1 MANELVRFTTGL
13 KANLG
18 NESKQAGK
26 VLFVLN
32 DDDSTG
38 SIYFDKDNS
47 HRYRMSYDLKD
58 TTNTFTASAAAVTTT
73 SGRVYPV
80 ALDKDG
86 FLAVNV
92 PWTNT
97 TYSAGNGLYLSS
109 LKFYNTGVLSI
120 ASGDTNGTIKVTTGT
135 NAGGTSSVDVA
146 VKGLKDLAYIA
157 KPSANTT
164 TTYLRGD
171 GTWVT
176 PPNTTYNGSLGVT
189 LSGTTFKA
197 SLVSETQNTA
207 AAGSGK
213 LYAVQ
218 LDKNG
223 KLAVNV
229 PWTDNDHQ
237 YTASGK
243 GITLSGTQFALS
255 LKDDTFKTTDAA
267 VLPATANTNRTYPL
281 VLDKNSVLAINVPWT
296 DTTYGP
302 ATTGAAGLMSAADKQ
317 KLDGIAEGAKTGT
330 VTSVA
335 TGVGLTGGT
344 ITTSGTIKV
353 KLKDETLSTYEA
365 SNSTASGASQYY
377 TVTADKKGDLAVY
390 IPWLN
395 TTYSPGTGITIG
407 SGNQINH
414 SNSITAGTA
423 KGDNNKTLT
432 WSGTFTI
439 PTVTYDAQGHIT
451 ATGTTTM
458 TMPANPH
465 SETIYTGTAPISVN
479 SSTKVISINNG
490 AIANAKL
497 QNSSLSIAGNSV
509 SLGGS
514 LAADTLRASLGL
526 STAMHYRGKATVALS
541 DGGTQDPTITGYD
554 FANDKMAGD
563 VVIDKDSSMEYVW
576 SGTAWE
582 RLGSETSFKTI
593 QAAKSSPSASGTT
606 TSFIDTISQDTNG
619 VITATK
625 KTVTT
630 ATTSAAGIT
639 TLNATTA
646 NTLLNQLTT
655 GSSTPV
661 DADYYISQYVGG
673 GTTTT
678 TYHRRP
684 MSALWAYIK
693 EKINATTDAFSISIS
708 GTAATATTANKL
720 GTNAG
725 SATQPVYFA
734 NGIPVAITG
743 NIANGTT
750 GNAATAT
757 KFASAQSIT
766 LTGDVTGTASSQAG
780 WSVATTLANSGVT
793 ASSYGPAVNV
803 SPTHGG
809 TFTVP
814 YFTVDAKG
822 RITAASS
829 KTITLPTDSNTDTL
843 VTQTNTTG
851 NASYRLLLSENA
863 NDTTE
868 TKTARKS
875 TKLQFNPSSGRL
887 TLGDGAHIN
896 QAAIG
901 TYTAN
906 VDNGSSSQTRYVPV
920 KWTFDLGFEPV
931 TGDTIV
937 IKTPGVGH
945 DWGTYISTDNGA
957 NYHPIAVYVGGSR
970 LTTHYG
976 TGSYIHLVY
985 DANLVTKDVFAIG
998 GSNSR
1003 QNVTGSWYVLNFY
1016 DSNSDWGYYS
1026 RRIYTSVKAG
1036 SNKIFP
1042 YTLILKNADGRYE
1055 SNVTS
1060 STTATSKAKNTHGF
1074 LLEPLLWMYANATY
1088 NENVVVGTYN
1098 LYHYHSGLIDGRY
1111 SFNVTTSSGFTANRP
1126 IYLVGTINATDGL
1139 FYLDDDWWTQTLP
1152 TTEDGKVYIYLGDAY
1167 DAYRLVFINPNPV
1180 YYYSKGGLRTY
1191 SGYAEKSGVANKA
1204 IAANIT
1210 TNTNGVAYYTNTSG
1224 TFGNIRSASG
1234 AFYST
1239 GQDVAPKFGTLPVAQ
1254 GGTNATSISAYAVV
1268 YGNSSG
1274 NGYTGLGANTTTTKK
1289 FLRMTGTG
1297 SAGAAPAWDT
1307 VTKSDV
1313 GLGNV
1318 ENTKLST
1325 WAGSTNITTLGTV
1338 TTGTWSATTI
1348 AVNKGGTGK
1357 TSWAA
1362 GNIIYASDT
1371 TTLAGVA
1378 VGSSGQILS
1387 SNGTGAP
1394 SWINQSAITA
1404 GKLGTTTVGGADR
1417 PIYLNLGTATQTT
1430 YRMAGTN
1437 ATATTARAIT
1447 DNLETGIWYVN
1458 GTNSTDLYSIADG
1471 AAYVNKYSD
1480 SWIAE
1485 IYQDYRTGQI
1495 ALRGKNNGTWQDWR
1509 KVLDSSNYTTWTV
1522 TKTGSGASGTW
1533 GISISGNAAT
1543 ATTAN
1548 KLGTTSA
1555 GSATKPIYWANGI
1568 PAEANTYAGGTA
1580 VTLNG
1585 TSKASSTA
1593 SFYAPTG
1600 AGTSGQYLKS
1610 SGSGA
1615 PTWETFPTS
1624 YPPSTHSHGNITN
1637 DGKTST
1643 AITLAANDFIVV
1655 GDNSDG
1661 GKIGKGPVF
1670 DGSTATKALTQKGTW
1685 ETFNNYS
1692 LPLAT
1697 ASVRGGVKIGYTTSG
1712 KNYAV
1717 QLSNE
1722 QMYVNVPWTDT
1733 DTKVTQSANTENK
1746 EFPILLKNSNT
1757 TTAETATVKFTQK
1770 ENEQKTTINPST
1782 GTISAGSYKV
1792 AQKVQLQYDSDTESL
1807 NFVFI

>member
-38 SIYFDKDNS
+38 SIYFDKDSS

-73 SGRVYPV
+73 PGRVYPV

-120 ASGDTNGTIKVTTGT
+120 ASGDANGTIKVTTGT

-146 VKGLKDLAYIA
+146 VTGLKDLAYIA

-171 GTWVT
+171 GTWAT

-267 VLPATANTNRTYPL
+267 VLPVTANTNRTYPL
-281 VLDKNSVLAINVPWT
+281 VLDKNSVLAVNVPWT

-302 ATTGAAGLMSAADKQ
+302 ATTSAAGLMSAADKA

-330 VTSVA
+330 VTSIA

-353 KLKDETLSTYEA
+353 KLKNETLSTYEA

-390 IPWLN
+390 VPWLN
-395 TTYSPGTGITIG
+395 TTYSSGTGITIG

-423 KGDNNKTLT
+423 KGDNSKTLT
-432 WSGTFTI
+432 FGGTFTI

-451 ATGTTTM
+451 GKGTTTM

-465 SETIYTGTAPISVN
+465 SETIYTGTAPITVN

-497 QNSSLSIAGNSV
+497 QNSSMSIAGNSV

-514 LAADTLRASLGL
+514 LTADALRTSLGL

-554 FANDKMAGD
+554 FTNDKMAGD

-576 SGTAWE
+576 NGTAWE

-630 ATTSAAGIT
+630 ATTSTAGIT

-646 NTLLNQLTT
+646 NTLLNQLST
-655 GSSTPV
+655 GSSVPV
-661 DADYYISQYVGG
+661 DGDYYISQYVGG

-684 MSALWAYIK
+684 MSALWTYIK
-693 EKINATTDAFSISIS
+693 GKINATTDAFSISIS

-725 SATQPVYFA
+725 SATQPIYFA

-780 WSVATTLANSGVT
+780 WSIATTLANSGVT
-793 ASSYGPAVNV
+793 AASYGPAVNA
-803 SPTHGG
+803 SPAHGG
-809 TFTVP
+809 NFTVP
-814 YFTVDAKG
+814 YITVDAKG
-822 RITAASS
+822 RITAAST
-829 KTITLPTDSNTDTL
+829 KTITLPSDNNTDTL

-875 TKLQFNPSSGRL
+875 TKLQFNPSSGQL
-887 TLGDGAHIN
+887 TLGSGAHIN
-896 QAAIG
+896 QAVTG
-901 TYTAN
+901 TYTAAS
-906 VDNGSSSQTRYVPV
+906 DGGSSASPNRYKPA
-920 KWTFDLGFEPV
+920 KWTFNLGFDPT
-931 TGDTIV
+931 TGDTII

-945 DWGTYISTDNGA
+945 DYGVYISTNNGT
-957 NYHPIAVYVGGSR
+957 NYHPVCIWQNGSR
-970 LTTHYG
+970 LTTHYAAG
-976 TGSYIHLVY
+976 TYLHLVY
-985 DANLVTKDVFAIG
+985 DANQNTTSVFNIA
-998 GSNSR
+998 GSDAR
-1003 QNVTGSWYVLNFY
+1003 QNVTGSWYVLNYY

-1026 RRIYTSVKAG
+1026 RRIYTSIKAG

-1060 STTATSKAKNTHGF
+1060 STTGTSKAKNTHGF

-1111 SFNVTTSSGFTANRP
+1111 SFNVTSSSGFTANKP

-1139 FYLDDDWWTQTLP
+1139 FYLDDNQWTQTLP

-1180 YYYSKGGLRTY
+1180 YHYSKGGLRTY
-1191 SGYAEKSGVANKA
+1191 SGYAEKSDVANKA
-1204 IAANIT
+1204 IAANIA

-1297 SAGAAPAWDT
+1297 SAGTAPIWDT

-1325 WAGSTNITTLGTV
+1325 WTGNTSISSIGTLTAGSIP
-1338 TTGTWSATTI
+1338 WS
-1348 AVNKGGTGK
+1348 
-1357 TSWAA
+1357 
-1362 GNIIYASDT
+1362 
-1371 TTLAGVA
+1371 L
-1378 VGSSGQILS
+1378 L
-1387 SNGTGAP
+1387 
-1394 SWINQSAITA
+1394 
-1404 GKLGTTTVGGADR
+1404 
-1417 PIYLNLGTATQTT
+1417 
-1430 YRMAGTN
+1430 
-1437 ATATTARAIT
+1437 
-1447 DNLETGIWYVN
+1447 TGIP
-1458 GTNSTDLYSIADG
+1458 
-1471 AAYVNKYSD
+1471 
-1480 SWIAE
+1480 
-1485 IYQDYRTGQI
+1485 
-1495 ALRGKNNGTWQDWR
+1495 
-1509 KVLDSSNYTTWTV
+1509 SSFTP
-1522 TKTGSGASGTW
+1522 G
-1533 GISISGNAAT
+1533 
-1543 ATTAN
+1543 
-1548 KLGTTSA
+1548 
-1555 GSATKPIYWANGI
+1555 
-1568 PAEANTYAGGTA
+1568 
-1580 VTLNG
+1580 
-1585 TSKASSTA
+1585 
-1593 SFYAPTG
+1593 
-1600 AGTSGQYLKS
+1600 
-1610 SGSGA
+1610 
-1615 PTWETFPTS
+1615 
-1624 YPPSTHSHGNITN
+1624 THSHGNITN

-1643 AITLAANDFIVV
+1643 AITIAANDFIVV

-1792 AQKVQLQYDSDTESL
+1792 AQKVQLQYDSTTESL